1 MVEGMAEWT
10 KGGLLFLP
18 APLPRGL
25 NCIGSASLKGAS
37 RFHATVMIPAWAP
50 NFKRQREAGQAV

>member
-1 MVEGMAEWT
+1 MVEAMAEWT

-18 APLPRGL
+18 ALLPRGL

-37 RFHATVMIPAWAP
+37 LFHAAVMIPAWAL
-50 NFKRQREAGQAV
+50 NFKR